1 MKNIQILKSVYN
13 DKESLKKLHKS
24 IDEYAINIKSME
36 QLKKD
41 SKEIELYI
49 KENFRIS
56 PTLFKKI
63 VQFKITENDNV
74 DEIIDELEL
83 IRDIAQIE

>member
-1 MKNIQILKSVYN
+1 MKNVQVLQSVFN
-13 DKESLKKLHKS
+13 DKDSLKKLHKS

-36 QLKKD
+36 QLKQD
-41 SKEIELYI
+41 SKEIEVYI
-49 KENFRIS
+49 KETFRIS

-63 VQFKITENDNV
+63 VQFKIKENDNV

-83 IRDIAQIE
+83 IRDIAQVE